1 MSCPELD
8 RAVDVARSVPGVLG
22 ARMTGAGFGGCT
34 VNLVKRQAV
43 ESLTNELARA
53 SGLGPSCLEST
64 SRCTQAFVVE
74 PADGA
79 SIAEVAPYM
88 VQALAGGGV

>member
-1 MSCPELD
+1 M
-8 RAVDVARSVPGVLG
+8 
-22 ARMTGAGFGGCT
+22 
-34 VNLVKRQAV
+34 
-43 ESLTNELARA
+43 TNELARD
-53 SGLGPSCLEST
+53 SRLGPSCLKST

-79 SIAEVAPYM
+79 SVAEVAPYM